1 MSIDINVSSIDGEIK
16 RTYGDYNITKY
27 ALEYDDELVVKIPKN
42 EVVKHIIIYSWE
54 RFNHIVLH
62 YHTVNEKY
70 RFDDKFKH
78 VITPTFRMSS
88 TINNMIKIR
97 SNIFSSR
104 VFIYLITYENYIC
117 DKTTEEKILAEY
129 SNKATTNKYCVIED
143 GNSSTKYH
151 VRGVNEILTR
161 IQAAQEIRDRLQAA
175 L

>member
-1 MSIDINVSSIDGEIK
+1 MSIDINVSSVDGEIK
-16 RTYGDYNITKY
+16 RAYSDYNITKY
-27 ALEYDDELVVKIPKN
+27 TLEYDDELVVKIPKN
-42 EVVKHIIIYSWE
+42 EVVKHIVIYSWE

-88 TINNMIKIR
+88 IINNMIKIR

-129 SNKATTNKYCVIED
+129 SGKATTNKYCVVAD
-143 GNSSTKYH
+143 GKSSTKYH
-151 VRGVNEILTR
+151 VKGVHDLRTR
-161 IQAAQEIRDRLQAA
+161 IPATL
-175 L
+175 